1 MHEVIAVV
9 FDFDDTLA
17 PDSTSGFLESVG
29 VDVPRFWAEDMAVL
43 IDEGWDPI
51 PAYLYGM
58 IRLADQ
64 GYEITQEALAEWG
77 RSLPLYD
84 GVESIFG
91 RLREEAQQ
99 AYEHAQV
106 EFYMVSSGIG
116 EVLRNTRIAH
126 EFHEIWSSDF
136 CFREDG
142 RICFPKRVVSFTDKT
157 RYLFQAAKGL
167 FGAKAHGK
175 PFEVNKKVPAEQIRI
190 PFNQFI
196 VVGDGYTD
204 IPCFSMIRKQ
214 GGHAIAVYD
223 RNDRDKWGRAW
234 GFIEEGRVSNLVP
247 ACYAPDS
254 ALTDSL
260 VMAVERKALDIA
272 LRTHTYQG

>member
-1 MHEVIAVV
+1 MQETIAVV

-17 PDSTSGFLESVG
+17 PDSTSGFLESIG
-29 VDVPRFWAEDMAVL
+29 VDVPRFWSEDMAAL
-43 IDEGWDPI
+43 IDDGWDPI

-58 IRLADQ
+58 IRLADE
-64 GYEITQEALAEWG
+64 GYEITRDSLAAWG
-77 RSLPLYD
+77 QRLPLYE
-84 GVESIFG
+84 GVETVFD
-91 RLREEAQQ
+91 RLRAEARD

-106 EFYMVSSGIG
+106 EFYMISSGVG
-116 EVLRNTRIAH
+116 EILRNTPIAH
-126 EFHEIWSSDF
+126 QFQEIWSSDF
-136 CFREDG
+136 HYHPDG

-157 RYLFQAAKGL
+157 RYLFQASKGL
-167 FGAKAHGK
+167 FGSKASGK
-175 PFEVNKKVPAEQIRI
+175 PFEVNKKVSAENLRI

-214 GGHAIAVYD
+214 DGTAIAVYD
-223 RNDRDKWGRAW
+223 RSDRAKWGRAW

-247 ACYAPDS
+247 ASYAPDS
-254 ALTDSL
+254 ALSDSL

-272 LRTHTYQG
+272 SRTHTYQG